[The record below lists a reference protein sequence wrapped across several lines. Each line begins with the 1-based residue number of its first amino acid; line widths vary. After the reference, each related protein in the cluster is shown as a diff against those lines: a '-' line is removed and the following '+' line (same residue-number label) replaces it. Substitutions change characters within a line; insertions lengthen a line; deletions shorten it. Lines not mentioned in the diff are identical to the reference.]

1 MLRRLGRRLE
11 DLRQLFDLREFN
23 HSHGTT
29 AAVHEIQSKV
39 RWSVQ
44 RAQKSNSSSFQFR
57 VALLLS
63 ENEAIYSEPSVVIS
77 TNEEGVPESP
87 PIIEQ
92 IGAVDQ
98 TRIMVS
104 WKSGLKNNGPILS
117 YKLEIRDL
125 TQPGYIAVKVD
136 LSENF
141 KALFDFQA
149 LSDFQALLPSKLLQ
163 ESQICMTKI
172 MKHVKLSVVTL
183 TIFSML
189 HDKTSHFSNRFL
201 ECTKTPPQC

>member
-39 RWSVQ
+39 RRSVQ
-44 RAQKSNSSSFQFR
+44 RAQKLNSSSFQFR

-136 LSENF
+136 LSDNF
-141 KALFDFQA
+141 KAL
-149 LSDFQALLPSKLLQ
+149 SDLPLFLSKLFQ

-172 MKHVKLSVVTL
+172 MKHVKLSVATL

-201 ECTKTPPQC
+201 DCIKTPPQC

>member
-1 MLRRLGRRLE
+1 M
-11 DLRQLFDLREFN
+11 
-23 HSHGTT
+23 
-29 AAVHEIQSKV
+29 
-39 RWSVQ
+39 Q
-44 RAQKSNSSSFQFR
+44 RAQKLNSILFQFR

-125 TQPGYIAVKVD
+125 TQPGYIAVKVATNY
-136 LSENF
+136 NF
-141 KALFDFQA
+141 KALFDFP
-149 LSDFQALLPSKLLQ
+149 ALLL
-163 ESQICMTKI
+163 TF
-172 MKHVKLSVVTL
+172 KHFFFFFKHF
-183 TIFSML
+183 FSL
-189 HDKTSHFSNRFL
+189 RDCSDIT
-201 ECTKTPPQC
+201 